1 MYSDAEKRF
10 AGRTAIPLAI
20 IAMPAPSVKVS
31 LCQVHASQLTQSD
44 AERAKE
50 RTAHQ
55 DAKQAFPLMRAADLP
70 RVNPVKQLTRSQ

>member
-10 AGRTAIPLAI
+10 AGRTAIPL
-20 IAMPAPSVKVS
+20 AMPAPSVKVS

-50 RTAHQ
+50 RRAHQ